1 MEMKIAS
8 LERELPSGCV
18 STAHWTAS
26 KTDGQHTASSYGSI
40 GLPHKDHDDPDFV
53 PYDQLTEAQVI
64 AWVQDAMGAEQVA
77 ALEANLDGQLS
88 AMANP
93 VTASGTPW
101 SN

>member
-1 MEMKIAS
+1 MEMKIAT
-8 LERELPSGCV
+8 LERELPSGCCT
-18 STAHWTAS
+18 TAHWTAS
-26 KTDGQHTASSYGSI
+26 KTQGEHTASSYGSI

-64 AWVQDAMGAEQVA
+64 AWVQDAMGEEQVA

-93 VTASGTPW
+93 TSATGLPW
-101 SN
+101 A